1 VKIPYYDQNAD
12 EFFDRTVEIDVSEI
26 RDVFLEFLPEGGSI
40 LDAGCGSGRDT
51 KAFLNSGYLVQAFD
65 VSTRMTQLAS
75 EFTGVE
81 VIETS
86 FLDYGSKTQFDGIW
100 ACASLLHVPRGDL
113 LLTIQHLAKLLRI
126 GGFFYASFKQ
136 GQAERFTDGRY
147 FNDMDESLFDE
158 LLSGSELLEP
168 EKIWITIDGRLKE
181 RERWFNTIFRRIEIK

>member
-1 VKIPYYDQNAD
+1 MKIPYYDQYAG

-26 RDVFLEFLPEGGSI
+26 RNAFLEYLPDGGSI

-51 KAFLNSGYLVQAFD
+51 KAFLNAGYLVQAFD
-65 VSTRMTQLAS
+65 VSTRMAQLAA

-86 FLDYGSKTQFDGIW
+86 FLNYGSKSQFDGIW
-100 ACASLLHVPRGDL
+100 ACASLLHVPRGEL
-113 LLTIQHLAKLLRI
+113 FLTIQHLAKLLRI

-136 GQAERFTDGRY
+136 GQTERFTGGRY
-147 FNDMDESLFDE
+147 FNDMDDSLFDE

-168 EKIWITIDGRLKE
+168 EKSWITIDGRLKE
-181 RERWFNTIFRRIEIK
+181 RERWFNTISRRIDTK

>member
-1 VKIPYYDQNAD
+1 MKIPYYDQNAG

-26 RDVFLEFLPEGGSI
+26 RNAFLEYLPDGGSI

-51 KAFLNSGYLVQAFD
+51 KAFINAGYLVQAFD
-65 VSTRMTQLAS
+65 VSTRMSQLAS

-81 VIETS
+81 VIERS

-100 ACASLLHVPRGDL
+100 ACASLLHVPRDEL
-113 LLTIQHLAKLLRI
+113 FLTIQHLAKWLRV

-136 GQAERFTDGRY
+136 GQTERFTDGRY
-147 FNDMDESLFDE
+147 FNDMNDSQFDE

-168 EKIWITIDGRLKE
+168 EISWITIDGRLKE
-181 RERWFNTIFRRIEIK
+181 RERWFNTISRRIDTK